1 MLDRVGLKDRMNH
14 KPGEMSVGQQ
24 QRVALAR
31 ALINK
36 PTLLLADE
44 PTGNLDAGNAE
55 SSLNLMKELCISS
68 GASMLVVSHDSN
80 VINSFDHQIN
90 WVELNQVS
98 KGEPCK

>member
-1 MLDRVGLKDRMNH
+1 
-14 KPGEMSVGQQ
+14 
-24 QRVALAR
+24 
-31 ALINK
+31 
-36 PTLLLADE
+36 
-44 PTGNLDAGNAE
+44 LDAGNAE